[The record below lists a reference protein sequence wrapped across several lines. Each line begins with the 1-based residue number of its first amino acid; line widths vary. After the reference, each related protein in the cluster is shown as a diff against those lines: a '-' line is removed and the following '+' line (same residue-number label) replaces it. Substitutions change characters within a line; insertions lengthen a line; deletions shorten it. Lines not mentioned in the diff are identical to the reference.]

1 VPQLRLLH
9 HADPPTPPD
18 ALPQNKLFGSLVG
31 SAACTVQLELRPS
44 GAAAAA
50 AGGVQPSV
58 TLKNRRDELE
68 TMPLFSSKDT
78 ISGEVRGGPKL
89 PQSSCERRAGCPALG
104 RRAAATAKRQH
115 PKPDAVPPQV
125 KVTPIPGKRADHQG
139 IRVQLLGEVELAAE
153 RGHPHQFLS
162 LGGRRRSP
170 PAAGRRRRQQA
181 AAPGT
186 QTRGQAAARCCSGW
200 RRCAAARRAPVM
212 LAGWAWAALRPPPA
226 AARSA

>member
-1 VPQLRLLH
+1 MSLRAGAPRSPCSGTGGGWRLASATGVPQLRLLH

-89 PQSSCERRAGCPALG
+89 PQSSCERRA
-104 RRAAATAKRQH
+104 AA
-115 PKPDAVPPQV
+115 PPSVAGPPLQRSDS
-125 KVTPIPGKRADHQG
+125 TPNRMPC
-139 IRVQLLGEVELAAE
+139 
-153 RGHPHQFLS
+153 
-162 LGGRRRSP
+162 RRRS
-170 PAAGRRRRQQA
+170 R
-181 AAPGT
+181 
-186 QTRGQAAARCCSGW
+186 
-200 RRCAAARRAPVM
+200 
-212 LAGWAWAALRPPPA
+212 
-226 AARSA
+226 